1 MHHGRVALCRV
12 GLGQAGGLAREF
24 LERGSG
30 LDELVHAHDAVVGD
44 AIGLFLLGRGSIA
57 AEKGPGD
64 IDHVAF
70 VPMGV
75 GVHAHEI
82 ARHHDLARRLR
93 QPRIGVG
100 ARRHEAREERFAVA
114 SDERV
119 AQDGEQLVLADAG
132 ADRRLEF
139 GQDGVADPAVD
150 LEELDFLGGLHLAGI
165 DGGREH
171 LDDGDLL
178 VLEGEEA
185 GRVEPVHGET
195 LVLEAE
201 LAQCRANR
209 LRPLAG
215 LVARGHTAVLPRVS
229 WAHIAHDLL
238 GDVHGALVL
247 EEDGRALGRHEAV
260 AREGAGRPHAHDVG
274 ARRVADVRR
283 GIEKRDGEIV
293 ALHHRLQAREPA
305 RAELGEIDPV
315 AVCRRELGGVRE
327 FRHGAEHSA
336 F

>member
-1 MHHGRVALCRV
+1 M
-12 GLGQAGGLAREF
+12 
-24 LERGSG
+24 
-30 LDELVHAHDAVVGD
+30 
-44 AIGLFLLGRGSIA
+44 
-57 AEKGPGD
+57 
-64 IDHVAF
+64 
-70 VPMGV
+70 
-75 GVHAHEI
+75 
-82 ARHHDLARRLR
+82 
-93 QPRIGVG
+93 
-100 ARRHEAREERFAVA
+100 A

-229 WAHIAHDLL
+229 GAHIAHDLL